1 MFAKNRMKFIFRH
14 SDLLMFDVL
23 FLLFLAFFFFLLKRL
38 VCSRWCFFLAV
49 NTLWRMK
56 RKDLIIPYF
65 IAGYCCGMNKNPTR
79 PSSIQ
84 WRNAC
89 ILLINEKYDFIV
101 TPFLWFL
108 FSLNNC
114 SIFVTFHFFVFIMF
128 YIYKL
133 YCPML
138 QLPVKKR
145 RQMNYCWLPNFNTR
159 WSFCSRHHMHLLY
172 KYLVINMSTTRISKL
187 FFSL

>member
-1 MFAKNRMKFIFRH
+1 
-14 SDLLMFDVL
+14 
-23 FLLFLAFFFFLLKRL
+23 
-38 VCSRWCFFLAV
+38 
-49 NTLWRMK
+49 
-56 RKDLIIPYF
+56 
-65 IAGYCCGMNKNPTR
+65 MNKSPTR

-89 ILLINEKYDFIV
+89 ILLINEKIWFYCDPLF
-101 TPFLWFL
+101 WFL

-114 SIFVTFHFFVFIMF
+114 SIFVTFHFSVFIMF

-159 WSFCSRHHMHLLY
+159 WTFCSRHHMHLLY

-187 FFSL
+187 FFSLNKTGKGWNKNVWMRHRKWTFLPQLLSCESAFWWPDSKSILLWALYHRARYQIFCKANSYLYIFLR